1 METINVLI
9 WHVCYI
15 DLHVFTTFLLPF
27 WNHFEATKVVDSYR
41 EDLQRTSDEVKRDLE
56 IRHEDELRERFDTNE
71 GMMQE
76 FTSSFR
82 FGNFRH
88 WYNIKYYLN
97 ECDVAIIP
105 LRYLQCGWRWNQ
117 WSFDLGGSDLMAVMM
132 KKTENKQNTEQ
143 MDIPCAHVDPVVCLR
158 CSTGVTWIMYVI
170 LQRDSVMMISGEVI
184 IRKE

>member
-9 WHVCYI
+9 WQYAISICM
-15 DLHVFTTFLLPF
+15 FSPPF
-27 WNHFEATKVVDSYR
+27 YSILEPLWATKVVDSYR

-88 WYNIKYYLN
+88 WYNIKYYLKRVRCGN
-97 ECDVAIIP
+97 HSFEVSSMQLTLKPVVIWPWRLRFNGSDDEKNGKQTKHWTNGYSLCPCRSSGLLKVFYW
-105 LRYLQCGWRWNQ
+105 RYL
-117 WSFDLGGSDLMAVMM
+117 
-132 KKTENKQNTEQ
+132 
-143 MDIPCAHVDPVVCLR
+143 
-158 CSTGVTWIMYVI
+158 IMYVI